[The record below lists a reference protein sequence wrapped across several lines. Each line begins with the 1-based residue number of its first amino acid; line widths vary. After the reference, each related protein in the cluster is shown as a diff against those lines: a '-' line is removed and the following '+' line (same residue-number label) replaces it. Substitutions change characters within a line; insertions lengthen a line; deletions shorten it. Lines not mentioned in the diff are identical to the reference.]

1 MGFQAKEN
9 YMTHHIV
16 SLSKIN
22 RQKETMIRTCKIP
35 TYSRIGYFLIIAIM
49 FTAIYACTPNK
60 NDNTIILSSLKIG
73 ILPDESR
80 EKLVERYTPLF
91 EYLAVQTGIPYELII
106 PKSYNELLELFHTK
120 KVDLAYFGGYTF
132 VEAYI
137 SDNAI
142 PLVMR
147 NVDTRFTSYFLVK
160 KDHPAQ
166 SIENLK
172 DKKFSFGSRLSTS
185 GHLMA
190 RYFLK
195 EMGINPETFFS
206 DVRYSGKHD
215 LTAYWVRDGIVD
227 LGVANY
233 AVVNKM
239 YYDGRLSTKQVR
251 ILWETPPYPD
261 YVWALRSLNNKDFLL
276 KLKNAFLSL
285 SKTNSEHT
293 KILAG
298 MDADSFLPAG
308 INDFSK
314 LINVIEEHKAHEK
327 KQSR

>member
-1 MGFQAKEN
+1 MMRKYKTPVCSLIGYYLIIVILFTSIIACTSNKEN
-9 YMTHHIV
+9 NKIV
-16 SLSKIN
+16 
-22 RQKETMIRTCKIP
+22 
-35 TYSRIGYFLIIAIM
+35 
-49 FTAIYACTPNK
+49 
-60 NDNTIILSSLKIG
+60 LSSLRIG
-73 ILPDESR
+73 ILPDESN
-80 EKLVERYTPLF
+80 EKLIERYTPLF
-91 EYLAVQTGIPYELII
+91 EYLAVETGIPYKLII

-120 KVDLAYFGGYTF
+120 NIDLAYFGGYTF
-132 VEAYI
+132 VKAYI

-166 SIENLK
+166 NIKDFK

-185 GHLMA
+185 GHLMP

-206 DVRYSGKHD
+206 DTRYSGKHD

-239 YYDGRLSTKQVR
+239 YEDRRLSKKQVR

-261 YVWALRSLNNKDFLL
+261 YVWALRSLNNKDFLI
-276 KLKNAFLSL
+276 KLKDAFLSL
-285 SKTNSEHT
+285 SKTNRKHE
-293 KILAG
+293 KILEG
-298 MDADSFLPAG
+298 VDAESFLPAG
-308 INDFSK
+308 INDFAK
-314 LINVIEEHKAHEK
+314 LKKVIDEQ
-327 KQSR
+327 QSLK